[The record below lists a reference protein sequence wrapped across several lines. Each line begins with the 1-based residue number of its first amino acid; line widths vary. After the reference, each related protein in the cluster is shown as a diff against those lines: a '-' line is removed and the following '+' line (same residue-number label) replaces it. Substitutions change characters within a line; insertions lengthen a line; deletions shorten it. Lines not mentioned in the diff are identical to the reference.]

1 MKESD
6 CLEGTTTQEIAGFN
20 VKLSYSCCNSDLCNS
35 FDAAKKAAEQ
45 QAVATTTPQPANPTE
60 SVSTAKTTTPNHAA
74 SDRSSFVFI
83 CFVSSFFLY
92 FLI

>member
-1 MKESD
+1 MKESE

-45 QAVATTTPQPANPTE
+45 AVATTTQPANPTA
-60 SVSTAKTTTPNHAA
+60 SVSTAKTTTRNHAS

-83 CFVSSFFLY
+83 CFVSSFFSL
-92 FLI
+92 FFGLI

>member
-1 MKESD
+1 MKESE
-6 CLEGTTTQEIAGFN
+6 CLEGTTTQEIAGLN

-45 QAVATTTPQPANPTE
+45 QAVATTTQSANPTE
-60 SVSTAKTTTPNHAA
+60 SVSTAKATTRNHAS

-92 FLI
+92 YLV